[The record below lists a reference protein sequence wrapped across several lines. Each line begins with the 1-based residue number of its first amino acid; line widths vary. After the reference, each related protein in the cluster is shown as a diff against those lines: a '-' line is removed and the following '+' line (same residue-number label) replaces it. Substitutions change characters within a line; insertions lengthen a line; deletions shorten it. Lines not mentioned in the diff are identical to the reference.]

1 MAALRMREIAVRM
14 TRIHQWTSQYCQT
27 FHGTIRNF
35 RSLTGTS
42 YNFRISRG
50 HQYLS
55 SISTNMGKLGNTRMC
70 PHVSGCYREMHRT
83 ISPNRMPHNHQGELR
98 TTREHW
104 GVMWCKHTHTH
115 AHTQTKNNN
124 NKNILCKSSKD
135 CSIGAWSNQENL
147 GSVMNTRK
155 DSGTAKSTQEN
166 KEYWGHLI
174 GAKEKWQETGQPK
187 GTHGKHDLWR

>member
-70 PHVSGCYREMHRT
+70 PRVSGCYREMHRT

-104 GVMWCKHTHTH
+104 GVMWCKHTHTRT
-115 AHTQTKNNN
+115 HT
-124 NKNILCKSSKD
+124 NKQQQQQKHFMQKQQGLFNRSMKQPGKSGICHEHQKRLRNSQEHSGKQ
-135 CSIGAWSNQENL
+135 GVLRTSN
-147 GSVMNTRK
+147 RC
-155 DSGTAKSTQEN
+155 
-166 KEYWGHLI
+166 
-174 GAKEKWQETGQPK
+174 
-187 GTHGKHDLWR
+187 